1 MNRYAV
7 KHYAEVLAMYRDKE
21 WAIHSAQCHADFYK
35 ITVALVDTKTGEVI
49 SVNQPRFPK

>member
-7 KHYAEVLAMYRDKE
+7 KHYDEVLAMYRDKE
-21 WAIHSAQCHADFYK
+21 WAIHSAQCYADFYK
-35 ITVALVDTKTGEVI
+35 ITVALVDIKTGEVI

>member
-7 KHYAEVLAMYRDKE
+7 KHYDEVLQMHRDKE
-21 WAIHSAQCHADFYK
+21 WAIHSAQCYADFYK
-35 ITVALVDTKTGEVI
+35 ITVALVDIKTGQVI